1 MYLSGMSGG
10 NLYFALLIINLGC
23 CSIAV
28 EPSVV
33 VDSESDVP
41 TPTLDTGRKSKV
53 CFVLSCQR

>member
-1 MYLSGMSGG
+1 MSG
-10 NLYFALLIINLGC
+10 NLYFALLIINLGR

-53 CFVLSCQR
+53 CFVLSCQP